1 MIHRSCFIAVV
12 ALFVFPMFASAQIGA
27 FGNNAI
33 FEPQVD
39 VVNSGAVLDA
49 QATVSADRK
58 YVTMTMRPSN
68 AELLALRTF
77 QFQGTGGMGGIVGG
91 VNPVIPGPNGAAL
104 AIPQQPNTP
113 MTVSPGNGGAIL
125 LKRGITPLVLKN

>member
-1 MIHRSCFIAVV
+1 MIYRSCFIAVV
-12 ALFVFPMFASAQIGA
+12 AVFVFPMIASGQIGA

-58 YVTMTMRPSN
+58 YVTMTLQPQNSQ
-68 AELLALRTF
+68 LLALQTF

-91 VNPVIPGPNGAAL
+91 VNPVVAGPGGVAQPV
-104 AIPQQPNTP
+104 PQQPNAP
-113 MTVSPGNGGAIL
+113 MQVAPGNGGAIL
-125 LKRGITPLVLKN
+125 LKRGITPLVAGH